1 MNRSE
6 APMESPADDGRDSKR
21 IRHLIRRVIYFTN
34 IPVSQ

>member
-6 APMESPADDGRDSKR
+6 APKEAPADDGRDSKR
-21 IRHLIRRVIYFTN
+21 VRPPIRRVIYFTN